1 MRYFLR
7 ISYAVFLRIYGWT
20 GRVLCVIGH
29 GEHEAT
35 ILPPITLLLPD
46 RSSYSDYPL
55 LEVRQ

>member
-1 MRYFLR
+1 MQSVLR
-7 ISYAVFLRIYGWT
+7 IYYAVLPRIYGWT

-46 RSSYSDYPL
+46 RSIYLDYPL